1 MVEVPCLTGYET
13 LKFPEP
19 LGILEAA
26 VTSGGLS
33 TMPIELEGEVR
44 NLENKTLR
52 YLGHWERFKGY
63 SELGLFE
70 ETPILIDGKEIIPR
84 NVYHTLLEPKITID
98 QIKDLGIIKIFAN
111 GLKDEKE
118 INTVIELIDYYDD
131 ITGFSAM
138 QRLTGWHASVM
149 SILEVQN
156 KVKKGAVS
164 VNNAIS
170 GDLMINELRKRG
182 LNIKIEEK

>member
-1 MVEVPCLTGYET
+1 VVEVPCLTGYET

-84 NVYHTLLEPKITID
+84 
-98 QIKDLGIIKIFAN
+98 
-111 GLKDEKE
+111 
-118 INTVIELIDYYDD
+118 
-131 ITGFSAM
+131 
-138 QRLTGWHASVM
+138 
-149 SILEVQN
+149 
-156 KVKKGAVS
+156 
-164 VNNAIS
+164 
-170 GDLMINELRKRG
+170 LRKSQ
-182 LNIKIEEK
+182 K